1 LKWFYSLNDPI
12 LANIDLKYSS
22 HKDACATFMI
32 LVCFI
37 KLKSEKPQ
45 YLFIK
50 LHNESITR

>member
-37 KLKSEKPQ
+37 KLKSLNICSLNYTMNQ
-45 YLFIK
+45 
-50 LHNESITR
+50 LHDKS